1 MPDVQP
7 QTVSA
12 SHSAGADSDAPDPLA
27 KLYHMSTTAGVGT
40 QEYVAI
46 NPVAVAALILGLA
59 SVLAFLSSVLLV
71 IPAAGVVCAIIAIV
85 QIRNSNQTQTGL
97 PLAALGLLL
106 CLGFGGGRGAYTV
119 IRRLHVSE
127 DEKQVAAL
135 MHQLGQDIAAEKY
148 EDAYALFNDR
158 FHEKINRGTFENA
171 FRGFRSLATSGPVQS
186 IEWNQEPMTMEEQ
199 PGNDVTIA
207 SGMAFFKFEKD
218 PAPRRSVIVF
228 EKSGGTW
235 RIHDIDA
242 IFRKGP
248 AP

>member
-7 QTVSA
+7 QTLSA
-12 SHSAGADSDAPDPLA
+12 ATPGDAPDPLA
-27 KLYHMSTTAGVGT
+27 KLYHMSTTAGAGT

-71 IPAAGVVCAIIAIV
+71 IPAAGIVCGIIAIV

-97 PLAALGLLL
+97 PLAVLGLLL
-106 CLGFGGGRGAYTV
+106 CVGFGGGRGAYTV
-119 IRRLHVSE
+119 VRRLHVSD
-127 DEKQVAAL
+127 DEKQIAKL

-148 EDAYALFNDR
+148 EEAYALFNDR
-158 FHEKINRGTFENA
+158 FHEKVNRGTFENA
-171 FRGFRSLATSGPVQS
+171 FRGYRSLPTSGPVQS
-186 IEWNQEPMTMEEQ
+186 IEWNNEPMTMEEQ

-207 SGMAFFKFEKD
+207 SAMAFFKFEKD

-228 EKSGGTW
+228 EKSGGVW
-235 RIHDIDA
+235 HIHDIDA

-248 AP
+248 PQ